1 MSNPNIKNYGFG
13 TRPKEVDDEVRRL
26 GQEAIQANKGKP
38 RVWTDEKIAEFVDE
52 MLTIY
57 KKILMDDKKIEEG
70 KPGRL
75 KQETVRDM
83 NTMLNK
89 LFMFKEK
96 YYPTITKN
104 INVNVEMTSDNVIE
118 RLKSWKRQE
127 QVFEIVKQDIKNIE
141 VKE

>member
-13 TRPKEVDDEVRRL
+13 TRPKEVDAEYRSR
-26 GQEAIQANKGKP
+26 GWAINKTKP
-38 RVWTDEKIAEFVDE
+38 RIWTDEKIAEFIDE

-75 KQETVRDM
+75 KQETIRDM

-89 LFMFKEK
+89 LLLFKEK
-96 YYPTITKN
+96 YYPVTQKSL
-104 INVNVEMTSDNVIE
+104 NVNIDME
-118 RLKSWKRQE
+118 L
-127 QVFEIVKQDIKNIE
+127 QDIINRWQNKKVRDKVYDIE
-141 VKE
+141 PVQIK